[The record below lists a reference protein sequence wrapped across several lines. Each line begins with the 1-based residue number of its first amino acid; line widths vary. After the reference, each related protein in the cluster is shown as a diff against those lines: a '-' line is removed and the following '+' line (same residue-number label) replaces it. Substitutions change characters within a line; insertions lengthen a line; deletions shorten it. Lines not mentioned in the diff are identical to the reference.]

1 MHATSRQR
9 GFTLTEL
16 LVAIGLTAV
25 LVLVS
30 GMVFRMAVDAHLRA
44 QAAGEI
50 TRKLQAITDQLDAD
64 FGSLRKDGEL
74 VLIWVPSDVRY
85 KDGVLFDPDAN
96 GSPNTVDDDNNGVP
110 DRYERMDRLMF
121 FATGDFQAYGP
132 QPPSPLEPDNPNGT
146 TVPVPGKWESSL
158 APKLVRGNLVRLCY
172 MIAKKSTAD
181 LGRPANLPPRRRVLA
196 RSRHILTADEELT
209 HEEPFNPLAAMTPYP
224 LNVNDAAWWA
234 TFPLNGPAGYFNRF
248 EYENLTM
255 RQWLDIPLADKVVM
269 LTRLFD
275 VRVSATGLPAT
286 SLEPGDGLFVDGDSL
301 PPLNVHQMFCEGV
314 ANFSVQVW
322 IENPPSGWTGAG
334 PWVPRWYPETDPDHD
349 GDYSD
354 SDFNLAGGG
363 LIDTENLPGRY
374 WTPDFAAEGASFERL
389 VGPALK
395 FTFTL
400 YDSKGVFKEGKTF
413 THIIRLG
420 E

>member
-64 FGSLRKDGEL
+64 FAGLRKDGEL

-85 KDGVLFDPDAN
+85 KDGVLYDPDAN

-121 FATGDFQAYGP
+121 FTTGDFQAYAA
-132 QPPSPLEPDNPNGT
+132 QPPLPETPQNPHGT
-146 TVPVPGKWESSL
+146 TVPVPDKWRASL
-158 APKLVRGNLVRLCY
+158 SPSLVRGNLARVCY
-172 MIAKKSTAD
+172 MIAKKGVTAA
-181 LGRPANLPPRRRVLA
+181 GRPANLPPRRRVLA
-196 RSRHILTADEELT
+196 RSRHIFVADEELT
-209 HEEPFNPLAAMTPYP
+209 HEEVFNPSTALTSYP
-224 LNVNDAAWWA
+224 LDPTNLLRY
-234 TFPLNGPAGYFNRF
+234 PLNGPRGYFNRF

-275 VRVSATGLPAT
+275 VRVSATGLPPT

-322 IENPPSGWTGAG
+322 ITDPPSGWTG

-354 SDFNLAGGG
+354 TDFKPAGG
-363 LIDTENLPGRY
+363 LIDTENLPGLY
-374 WTPDFAAEGASFERL
+374 WAPGLYPGQTFETL

-400 YDSKGVFKEGKTF
+400 YDSKGVFKDGKTF

>member
-64 FGSLRKDGEL
+64 FAGLRKDGEL

-85 KDGVLFDPDAN
+85 KDGVLYDPDAN

-121 FATGDFQAYGP
+121 FTTGDFQAYSP
-132 QPPSPLEPDNPNGT
+132 QPPDPT
-146 TVPVPGKWESSL
+146 TLSAGMRDDASVMAASGRQAL
-158 APKLVRGNLVRLCY
+158 RGNLARVCY

-196 RSRHILTADEELT
+196 RSRHILTANEQLT
-209 HEEPFNPLAAMTPYP
+209 LYPPGDLSGRPYP
-224 LNVNDAAWWA
+224 LNPGDLADRIV
-234 TFPLNGPAGYFNRF
+234 FNGPYGYFNRF

-255 RQWLDIPLADKVVM
+255 RQWLDIPLADKLVM

-275 VRVSATGLPAT
+275 VSVNQTPIDPDGR
-286 SLEPGDGLFVDGDSL
+286 DGLFVDGDSL

-322 IENPPSGWTGAG
+322 ITDPPSGWTG
-334 PWVPRWYPETDPDHD
+334 PWAPRWYPETDPDHD

-354 SDFNLAGGG
+354 SDFNLAGG
-363 LIDTENLPGRY
+363 LIDTENLPGLY
-374 WTPDFAAEGASFERL
+374 WAPGLYPGQTFETL

-400 YDSKGVFKEGKTF
+400 YDSKGVFKDGKTF

>member
-1 MHATSRQR
+1 MHTTSRQR

-50 TRKLQAITDQLDAD
+50 TRKLRAITDQLDAD
-64 FGSLRKDGEL
+64 FAGLRKDGEL

-85 KDGVLFDPDAN
+85 KDGVLYDPDAN

-110 DRYERMDRLMF
+110 DRYERMDRIMF
-121 FATGDFQAYGP
+121 FATGDFQSYSN
-132 QPPSPLEPDNPNGT
+132 QPPTGT
-146 TVPVPGKWESSL
+146 TVAIPGGMPRKSI
-158 APKLVRGNLVRLCY
+158 RGNLARICY
-172 MIAKKSTAD
+172 MIGKKDVTTA
-181 LGRPANLPPRRRVLA
+181 GRPANLPPARRILA

-209 HEEPFNPLAAMTPYP
+209 VDDQPNGPKPYP
-224 LNVNDAAWWA
+224 LNPYDPTWWSS
-234 TFPLNGPAGYFNRF
+234 FPFNGPYGYFNRF

-322 IENPPSGWTGAG
+322 ITDPPSGWTG
-334 PWVPRWYPETDPDHD
+334 PWAPRWYPETDPDHD

-354 SDFNLAGGG
+354 TDFKPAGG
-363 LIDTENLPGRY
+363 LIDTENLPGLY
-374 WTPDFAAEGASFERL
+374 WAPDFAATGASFEKL

-400 YDSKGVFKEGKTF
+400 YDSKGVFKDGKTF